1 MSKSTIST
9 MREDLLV
16 LDICIDMLREPNSSS
31 ELVLETMCASLL
43 IVKERIK
50 ALDSPILAMDI
61 TEEEYNQHFKELFI
75 EHDVTHY
82 KDFIFPDL

>member
-31 ELVLETMCASLL
+31 ELVLETMCSSLL
-43 IVKERIK
+43 IVKDRIK

>member
-1 MSKSTIST
+1 MSKSTIPT

-16 LDICIDMLREPNSSS
+16 LDICIDMLREPNCTST
-31 ELVLETMCASLL
+31 LVLETMCASLV
-43 IVKERIK
+43 IVQERIK
-50 ALDSPILAMDI
+50 ALNSPILAMDI
-61 TEEEYNQHFKELFI
+61 TQEEYNQHFEELFI

>member
-1 MSKSTIST
+1 MSKSTIPT

-16 LDICIDMLREPNSSS
+16 LDICIDMLREPNCTSA
-31 ELVLETMCASLL
+31 LVLETMCSSLL
-43 IVKERIK
+43 IVKDRIK
-50 ALDSPILAMDI
+50 ALNSPILSIDI

-82 KDFIFPDL
+82 KHFIFPDL